1 MKISKNKPLEKAKKF
16 CSEHKPMIIGTAL
29 GITGGLILLFKTMKN
44 EDDIVDDGTSVLIS
58 NLVFKRYDLPIP
70 EDLKLNVTDFWDED
84 GHGLAKA
91 IITDVGNTEELAK
104 IIDSLEEVAK
114 DTCNTNGPI
123 NAIIEWMPD

>member
-1 MKISKNKPLEKAKKF
+1 MKISENKTLGKVKKF
-16 CSEHKPMIIGTAL
+16 CSEHKPIIIGTVL
-29 GITGGLILLFKTMKN
+29 GITSGFILLFKAVKN
-44 EDDIVDDGTSVLIS
+44 EDDIVDDGALELS
-58 NLVFKRYDLPIP
+58 NLVYNRLPIP
-70 EDLKLNVTDFWDED
+70 EDLKLNVTDFQDED

-91 IITDVGNTEELAK
+91 IITDVGDTEELAK